1 MGLRRES
8 ATNPI
13 LPPPGREYPDGKMST
28 VQPARRAGHPRT
40 RSVRILIAEDHAIV
54 REGIRMILGTQ
65 PDFTVVG
72 EAEGGADA
80 VRLVDELRPD
90 VVVMD
95 ISMPGMNGIEATRT
109 IRKTHPAVHVLIL
122 TMHEEESFVFQLLQ
136 LGASGYVLKRAAA
149 TDLVDAVRAA
159 SRGEAFLYPAV
170 ARSLVQDY
178 LENVRSGRRSPRQ
191 DGLTDREREVL
202 VLIAEGLTN
211 AQIAE
216 KLFISVKTV
225 QTHRTHIMEKL
236 DLHDRGHLVRYA
248 VRKGLI
254 QP

>member
-1 MGLRRES
+1 M
-8 ATNPI
+8 A
-13 LPPPGREYPDGKMST
+13 
-28 VQPARRAGHPRT
+28 RAGLVRT
-40 RSVRILIAEDHAIV
+40 KSIRILIAEDHAIV
-54 REGIRMILGTQ
+54 REGIRMILLTQ
-65 PDFTVVG
+65 ADFEVIG
-72 EAEGGADA
+72 EAQDGADA
-80 VRLVDELRPD
+80 VRLVRELHPD

-95 ISMPGMNGIEATRT
+95 ISMPVMNGVEATRA
-109 IRKTHPAVHVLIL
+109 IREAFPDIHVLIL

-170 ARSLVQDY
+170 ARSLVADY
-178 LENVRSGRRSPRQ
+178 LENMRTGRRSLRQ

-216 KLFISVKTV
+216 KLYISVKTV

-254 QP
+254 QA